1 MQKPGCFRLSL
12 CLRLKGIIMTDKN
25 TVPPCQSSGIP
36 SEGEVPGSADFL
48 NAGGKEIVNHNQSIN
63 AAVMN
68 PAGINGKRYATGMYG
83 GCFNPLHLGH
93 LECIIRA
100 AGLCRDLYIVI
111 SYREHPSDIPL
122 RVKIRWLYTL
132 TRHLGNVHFIPLP
145 DKVTRKED
153 YTEDL
158 WLDDARK
165 VRAEI
170 GKPLNVVFCGSDYD
184 ENSFW
189 QVCYPEAKLMVFPRS
204 QYSSTAIRNDI
215 CGHWDWMPR
224 AVRSYFVKKVLIIG
238 GESSG
243 KSTLTVNLAHYFNTV
258 YLEEIGRD
266 LSMLS
271 GTDAW
276 MLGEDFTRI
285 LLEHKDREIRLQDE
299 ADKVLFIDTDC
310 LITRFFLDFLGA
322 GAGASAAAEDT
333 ARNQR
338 LSDAISDLNR
348 YDLIL
353 FLEPDVEWVQDGDRS
368 EVIAADRLRYSE
380 MIKELYRS
388 RGFGFQVISGDYNSR
403 FDKAVSLVKDLLAL
417 NSSYPGFS
425 GSPGG
430 SARGAAAETPVG

>member
-1 MQKPGCFRLSL
+1 
-12 CLRLKGIIMTDKN
+12 MTDKK
-25 TVPPCQSSGIP
+25 TVSPCQSSGMMP
-36 SEGEVPGSADFL
+36 EGKVSGSADSL
-48 NAGGKEIVNHNQSIN
+48 NAVGKEIVNHNQSIN
-63 AAVMN
+63 AAVTN
-68 PAGINGKRYATGMYG
+68 TAGINGKRYAAGMYG

-100 AGLCRDLYIVI
+100 AGLCRELYIVI

-132 TRHLGNVHFIPLP
+132 TKHLGNVRFIPLP
-145 DKVTRKED
+145 DKVTWKED
-153 YTEDL
+153 YTRDL
-158 WLDDARK
+158 WLEDASK

-170 GKPLNVVFCGSDYD
+170 GKPLNAVFCGSDYD

-189 QVCYPEAKLMVFPRS
+189 HVCYPEAELIVFPRS

-224 AVRSYFVKKVLIIG
+224 IVRSYFVKKVLIIG

-243 KSTLTVNLAHYFNTV
+243 KSTLTINLAHYFNTV
-258 YLEEIGRD
+258 YLEETGRD

-310 LITRFFLDFLGA
+310 LITRFFLDFLGV
-322 GAGASAAAEDT
+322 GAGGSAAAEDT

-368 EVIAADRLRYSE
+368 EVIAADRQRYSE
-380 MIKELYRS
+380 MIKELYQS
-388 RGFGFQVISGDYNSR
+388 RGFRFQVSSGDDNSR
-403 FDKAVSLVKDLLAL
+403 FDKAAALVKDLLAL
-417 NSSYPGFS
+417 NSACPGSSVSS
-425 GSPGG
+425 GGA
-430 SARGAAAETPVG
+430 ARGESEETPAG

>member
-1 MQKPGCFRLSL
+1 MSL
-12 CLRLKGIIMTDKN
+12 CLPLKGITMTDKK
-25 TVPPCQSSGIP
+25 TVSECQFSGMMPEGDASGSSE
-36 SEGEVPGSADFL
+36 SL
-48 NAGGKEIVNHNQSIN
+48 NAGVPDTVIKS
-63 AAVMN
+63 AV
-68 PAGINGKRYATGMYG
+68 INGKRYATGMYG

-100 AGLCRDLYIVI
+100 AGLCRELYIVI
-111 SYREHPSDIPL
+111 SYREHRSDIPL

-132 TRHLGNVHFIPLP
+132 TKHIGNVHFIPLP
-145 DKVTRKED
+145 DQVTRKED

-189 QVCYPEAKLMVFPRS
+189 HVCYPEAELMVFPRS
-204 QYSSTAIRNDI
+204 RYSSTAIRNDI
-215 CGHWDWMPR
+215 YGHWDWMPR
-224 AVRSYFVKKVLIIG
+224 VVRSYFVKKVLIIG

-258 YLEEIGRD
+258 YLEETGRD

-271 GTDAW
+271 GTDSW

-285 LLEHKDREIRLQDE
+285 LLEHKDREIRLMEQ

-322 GAGASAAAEDT
+322 GGGAVAEDT

-388 RGFGFQVISGDYNSR
+388 RGFGFQVISGDYNTR
-403 FDKAVSLVKDLLAL
+403 FDKAAALVQDLLTI

-430 SARGAAAETPVG
+430 TDRARMKKLRRDK

>member
-1 MQKPGCFRLSL
+1 
-12 CLRLKGIIMTDKN
+12 MTDKK
-25 TVPPCQSSGIP
+25 TVSECQSSGMIP
-36 SEGEVPGSADFL
+36 EGDASGSSESL
-48 NAGGKEIVNHNQSIN
+48 NSGGPETVIKN
-63 AAVMN
+63 AVIN

-100 AGLCRDLYIVI
+100 AGFCRELYIVV

-132 TRHLGNVHFIPLP
+132 TKHLGNVRFIPLP
-145 DKVTRKED
+145 DQVTRKED
-153 YTEDL
+153 YTRDL
-158 WLDDARK
+158 WEADARK

-189 QVCYPEAKLMVFPRS
+189 QVCYPEAELMVFPRS
-204 QYSSTAIRNDI
+204 CYSSTAIRNDI
-215 CGHWDWMPR
+215 YGHWDWMPR

-243 KSTLTVNLAHYFNTV
+243 KSTLTINLAHYFNTV
-258 YLEEIGRD
+258 YLEETGRD

-322 GAGASAAAEDT
+322 GAGAGASAAAEDT

-368 EVIAADRLRYSE
+368 EVIAADRQRYSE
-380 MIKELYRS
+380 MIKELYQS
-388 RGFGFQVISGDYNSR
+388 RGFRFQVISGDYNSR

>member
-1 MQKPGCFRLSL
+1 MSASL
-12 CLRLKGIIMTDKN
+12 W
-25 TVPPCQSSGIP
+25 
-36 SEGEVPGSADFL
+36 EA
-48 NAGGKEIVNHNQSIN
+48 
-63 AAVMN
+63 
-68 PAGINGKRYATGMYG
+68 
-83 GCFNPLHLGH
+83 
-93 LECIIRA
+93 
-100 AGLCRDLYIVI
+100 
-111 SYREHPSDIPL
+111 
-122 RVKIRWLYTL
+122 
-132 TRHLGNVHFIPLP
+132 
-145 DKVTRKED
+145 
-153 YTEDL
+153 
-158 WLDDARK
+158 DARK

-189 QVCYPEAKLMVFPRS
+189 HVCYPEAKLMVFPRS

-215 CGHWDWMPR
+215 YGHWDWMPR
-224 AVRSYFVKKVLIIG
+224 EVRSYFVKKVLIIG

-243 KSTLTVNLAHYFNTV
+243 KSTLTINLAHYFNTV
-258 YLEEIGRD
+258 YLEETGRD

-310 LITRFFLDFLGA
+310 LITRFFLDFLGAGA

-388 RGFGFQVISGDYNSR
+388 RGFGFQVINGDYNSR

-417 NSSYPGFS
+417 NSSYPAFS

>member
-1 MQKPGCFRLSL
+1 
-12 CLRLKGIIMTDKN
+12 MTDKK
-25 TVPPCQSSGIP
+25 TVSECQSFGMMPEGDASGS
-36 SEGEVPGSADFL
+36 SESLNSGVPEAAIHS
-48 NAGGKEIVNHNQSIN
+48 QSIN
-63 AAVMN
+63 GAVIN
-68 PAGINGKRYATGMYG
+68 TDTAGINGKRYAAGMYG

-100 AGLCRDLYIVI
+100 GGLCRDLYIVI

-132 TRHLGNVHFIPLP
+132 TKHLGNVHFIPLP

-189 QVCYPEAKLMVFPRS
+189 QVCYPEAELIVFPRNC
-204 QYSSTAIRNDI
+204 YSSTAIRNDI
-215 CGHWDWMPR
+215 YGHWDWMPR
-224 AVRSYFVKKVLIIG
+224 VVRSYFVKKVLIIG

-258 YLEEIGRD
+258 YLEETGRD

-310 LITRFFLDFLGA
+310 LITRFFLDFLGV
-322 GAGASAAAEDT
+322 GGGTAAEDT

-368 EVIAADRLRYSE
+368 EVIAADRRRYSE

-388 RGFGFQVISGDYNSR
+388 RGFMFQVISGDYNSR

-417 NSSYPGFS
+417 NRSYPGSS
-425 GSPGG
+425 GGA
-430 SARGAAAETPVG
+430 ARGPAAETPEEQRTFF